1 MKIRRYI
8 AAVSILT
15 AVFLFTQTTCVH
27 AQEEIPQI
35 VDMVPV
41 SKEPG
46 QLYAMSAVL
55 MDGDSGRVLYEKD
68 GTKARAN
75 ASTTKVL
82 TCIVALESAPGDD
95 YVQVSEQAASQ
106 PEVKLGMKKG

>member
-15 AVFLFTQTTCVH
+15 AVFLFTQTTCAH

-95 YVQVSEQAASQ
+95 YD
-106 PEVKLGMKKG
+106 PEMQTYGQKAL

>member
-15 AVFLFTQTTCVH
+15 AVFLFTQTCVY

-68 GTKARAN
+68 
-75 ASTTKVL
+75 
-82 TCIVALESAPGDD
+82 
-95 YVQVSEQAASQ
+95 
-106 PEVKLGMKKG
+106 

>member
-75 ASTTKVL
+75 AS
-82 TCIVALESAPGDD
+82 INESTDLYCGTGKC
-95 YVQVSEQAASQ
+95 SG
-106 PEVKLGMKKG
+106 GMIMYRCQRKQRPSLK